1 MSGTQ
6 CKCQRDTCDVKFNMD
21 ESFSQRATVTT
32 ILCQLEFTAA
42 SRILS
47 LWHGPLETIE
57 KVSDACLKTSSA
69 KTPTDKK
76 KYADQ
81 ASFLCL
87 LLQSVVNFFATV
99 RIQTYHT
106 INSRT
111 SVPCSFI
118 CYYSGEIWLMHNNHY
133 VAQRYLL
140 LLPGMTISG
149 QEYYITKQTRGK
161 GQTEVFCM
169 MRGDKVGLLLT
180 FAPFRS
186 RTTFVTNQ
194 VAMEATNGGNI
205 LPWQINT
212 T

>member
-1 MSGTQ
+1 
-6 CKCQRDTCDVKFNMD
+6 
-21 ESFSQRATVTT
+21 
-32 ILCQLEFTAA
+32 
-42 SRILS
+42 
-47 LWHGPLETIE
+47 
-57 KVSDACLKTSSA
+57 
-69 KTPTDKK
+69 
-76 KYADQ
+76 
-81 ASFLCL
+81 
-87 LLQSVVNFFATV
+87 
-99 RIQTYHT
+99 
-106 INSRT
+106 
-111 SVPCSFI
+111 
-118 CYYSGEIWLMHNNHY
+118 MHNNHY

-161 GQTEVFCM
+161 GQTEVLCM